1 MRNALAI
8 VICLSLLGC
17 ETEPEVLED
26 NFVSPAVMSTP
37 LELDPTEE
45 INIGRWWTNGRELLR
60 LDADAGFKLY
70 GSLNRYHKPR
80 ERGRWTQ
87 QSYALL
93 WLEPYSLLPRERVRV
108 RINKINSELALN
120 IPKLDHFFAIEEPP
134 AMTEDAMFGTWYGTL
149 GALRLTSAMRYSFTP
164 DSVQTAPIAIVGHK
178 GSWRLSDVGDVI
190 KLMPDTMGLGPYELQ
205 LTDAVDHLLLVT
217 PEGDFE
223 HDLPENRGE

>member
-1 MRNALAI
+1 MRNTLAI

-17 ETEPEVLED
+17 VTEPEVLED
-26 NFVSPAVMSTP
+26 DFVSPAVMSTP

-45 INIGRWWTNGRELLR
+45 ISIGRWWTNGRELLR

-70 GSLNRYHKPR
+70 STLNRYHKPR

-93 WLEPYSLLPRERVRV
+93 WLEPYSLLPHERVRV

-120 IPKLDHFFAIEEPP
+120 IPKLDPFFAIEEPP
-134 AMTEDAMFGTWYGTL
+134 AVTEDAMFGMWYGPL
-149 GALRLTSAMRYSFTP
+149 GALGLTNAMRYSFTP
-164 DSVQTAPIAIVGHK
+164 DSVQTAPIVIVGHK
-178 GSWRLSDVGDVI
+178 GSWRLSGSDII
-190 KLMPDTMGLGPYELQ
+190 KLMPDTMGLGPYRLQ
-205 LTDAVDHLLLVT
+205 LVDADDRLLLVT